1 MKAGNGASIRTAA
14 SGRYGV
20 DLIGTTHDDVHEW
33 DERRCL
39 LARHLQQILPA
50 RQTGAEEVTIAGLAC
65 AGLAYLERLPTGAWS
80 G

>member
-1 MKAGNGASIRTAA
+1 MAHQFVLRQAA
-14 SGRYGV
+14 DAAWSVYR
-20 DLIGTTHDDVHEW
+20 TTHDDVHEW

-50 RQTGAEEVTIAGLAC
+50 RETDAEEVTIAGLAC
-65 AGLAYLERLPTGAWS
+65 AGLAYLERLPTGAWY